1 MNWEPPIRTMLADGR
16 DRRSLGR
23 AGLVIALVAAD
34 ASRFDE
40 LFACLGDS
48 DPLVRVRA
56 ADAVEKVTRTSP
68 ELLKRH
74 KRWLLEALP
83 EDGESQVRRH
93 AVQMLPRLDLDP
105 AEHGQAVA
113 ALMRRLD
120 DSSRFVQTAALDS
133 LARLAMQDET
143 LRPAVHTLLTDRLD
157 DSSSAVRARARSLLR
172 ALPSA
177 GASTPAPADLG

>member
-34 ASRFDE
+34 TERFDE

-56 ADAVEKVTRTSP
+56 ADAVEKVTRTRP
-68 ELLKRH
+68 ELLARH

-83 EDGESQVRRH
+83 DDSESQVRRH
-93 AVQMLPRLDLDP
+93 ASQMLARLDLTT
-105 AEHGQAVA
+105 AEHVRAVA
-113 ALMRRLD
+113 VLTRLLGD
-120 DSSRFVQTAALDS
+120 GSRFVQTAALDS
-133 LARLAMQDET
+133 LAKLATRDDA
-143 LRPAVHTLLTDRLD
+143 LRPAVRALLTDRLQD
-157 DSSSAVRARARSLLR
+157 GSSAVRARARALLK
-172 ALPSA
+172 ALPA
-177 GASTPAPADLG
+177 DGRAHASSR